1 MLEMDR
7 RRQLARESHPCVVVH
22 NTKTMEELELYSLTT
37 EEAVCLAATPEARG
51 GQDSTVDMPAGW
63 SITVA
68 GMLHGCAYGAQ
79 SVTWGDWCA
88 LYDQS
93 LEPRNGFGPA
103 PGEETH
109 IDVSTG
115 YLNDAERRIL
125 NARTIEAVGT
135 DRVPL
140 NAYHKALN
148 DMRHNEVAHYGWFV
162 YVPADDEIDDVL
174 AALPAGMLRHIMG
187 VAHAEGHTLV
197 VFDRDG
203 GVRSSFNGM
212 HDAFTGRD
220 MLKQEG

>member
-37 EEAVCLAATPEARG
+37 EEAVCLAANPEARG

-103 PGEETH
+103 PGEETY
-109 IDVSTG
+109 IDVSTC
-115 YLNDAERRIL
+115 YLTDAECNIL
-125 NARTIEAVGT
+125 NMASAHEAVGE
-135 DRVPL
+135 RAPL
-140 NAYHKALN
+140 IAYRKSVIDAWSGEG
-148 DMRHNEVAHYGWFV
+148 DHYGWFV
-162 YVPADDEIDDVL
+162 YVPDDEIVREVL
-174 AALPAGMLRHIMG
+174 PMLPAGMLRHIMG